1 MNNYHI
7 YEEIGRGKYSVV
19 YKGRKKKTIEFVAV
33 KSVDRMRRK
42 KLMNEVRIFHNLEH
56 RNVLRFYNWYETRN
70 HLWIIFEYC
79 PGGDLLKLLED
90 DKKLPEKTIK
100 KFAFELVEGMS
111 YLHENGIIFADLKP
125 GNVLINEFSQLKLA
139 DFGLSRKISDLVTS
153 NDAGGTDQKRVDKS
167 GSVYYMAP
175 ELFKDD
181 GVLSFFSDF
190 WSLGIVMY
198 EMAAGQVP
206 FY

>member
-33 KSVDRMRRK
+33 KSVDRLRRK
-42 KLMNEVRIFHNLEH
+42 KLMNEVRIFHNLDH
-56 RNVLRFYNWYETRN
+56 PNVLKFHNWYETRN

-90 DKKLPEKTIK
+90 DKKLPEQNIK
-100 KFAFELVEGMS
+100 KFAFELVEGLS
-111 YLHENGIIFADLKP
+111 YLHENGVIFADLKP
-125 GNVLINEFSQLKLA
+125 ANILINEFSQLKLA
-139 DFGLSRKISDLVTS
+139 DFGLSKKISDLVTS
-153 NDAGGTDQKRVDKS
+153 TESTEIKKPEKA

-181 GVLSFFSDF
+181 GVLSFYSDF

-198 EMAAGQVP
+198 EMASGKLP
-206 FY
+206 FN